1 MSIEIRDSKDV
12 LNDLYGTALADRA
25 KTATIS
31 ENTRAALYVKGKVKD
46 MVDVLYKL
54 HELLYGFVD
63 DDSLNEFCEA
73 TEKIDELAYRYIMA
87 SINDNIGFR
96 DCTQI

>member
-31 ENTRAALYVKGKVKD
+31 ENTRAAHPYRCRVRHYLYVYSAG
-46 MVDVLYKL
+46 
-54 HELLYGFVD
+54 
-63 DDSLNEFCEA
+63 
-73 TEKIDELAYRYIMA
+73 
-87 SINDNIGFR
+87 
-96 DCTQI
+96 